1 MSIGSF
7 DTQNITRQTS
17 LAMWITFAIMAM
29 LLIWCFMIPPRGEN
43 AEEILKGCVLLYAVI
58 PSAIVR
64 EALKEGKGA
73 KLTHGDMH
81 VEISGTSSDSKSDIQ

>member
-1 MSIGSF
+1 MSIGNF
-7 DTQNITRQTS
+7 DTENITKQTS
-17 LAMWITFAIMAM
+17 IAMWLSWGVMVM

-43 AEEILKGCVLLYAVI
+43 AEEILKACVLVYTVI

-73 KLTHGDMH
+73 KIQHGDTH
-81 VEISGTSSDSKSDIQ
+81 IEIEKQ

>member
-1 MSIGSF
+1 MSIGNF
-7 DTQNITRQTS
+7 DTENITRQTS
-17 LAMWITFAIMAM
+17 IAMWLSWGVMVM

-43 AEEILKGCVLLYAVI
+43 AEYILKACVLVYTVI

-73 KLTHGDMH
+73 KIKVGQTEIN
-81 VEISGTSSDSKSDIQ
+81 VEHETADPES